1 MSQVRW
7 LSENLWKG
15 SVRTKI
21 MKIHITIKLFATL
34 KKYSPPDADNYPVT
48 PGNTIMDLVDLLG
61 LSEDEAKI
69 IFIDGVKATLDSGL
83 QGGETVSIFPPIGG
97 G

>member
-1 MSQVRW
+1 MLQV
-7 LSENLWKG
+7 LKG
-15 SVRTKI
+15 SVRIQI
-21 MKIHITIKLFATL
+21 MKTYITIKLFATL
-34 KKYSPPDADNYPVT
+34 KKYSPPDADKYPVT
-48 PGNTIMDLVDLLG
+48 PGDTLRDLVELLG
-61 LSEDEAKI
+61 ISGDEAKI